1 MDVYSLREEVYRLLT
16 SYCAGIDEG
25 RLDDVA
31 DLFGAD
37 GAYGPYKGPGV
48 VGSAAVRE
56 LLYKTVILYEGVPRT
71 RHMITN
77 VQIDIKADGVSGT
90 CKSYVQVLHQAP
102 GGPLHPVVAGTYHD
116 KVHIVDGRWLFAER
130 LMEMQL
136 IGDLSTHVHGNP
148 LKKF

>member
-1 MDVYSLREEVYRLLT
+1 MDVHVIREDIYRLLT

-31 DLFGAD
+31 DLFGSG
-37 GAYGPYKGPGV
+37 GAYGPYKGVGV
-48 VGSAAVRE
+48 RGSDAVRE
-56 LLYKTVILYEGVPRT
+56 LLHKTVILYDGVPRT

-77 VQIDIKADGVSGT
+77 VLIDVDVSGT
-90 CKSYVQVLHQAP
+90 SGSCKSYVQVLHQGP

-116 KVHIVDGRWLFAER
+116 KVHVVEGRWLFAER

>member
-37 GAYGPYKGPGV
+37 GAYGPYKGHGV

-56 LLYKTVILYEGVPRT
+56 LLHKTVMLYDGVPRT

-77 VQIDIKADGVSGT
+77 VQIDINADGVSGT

>member
-1 MDVYSLREEVYRLLT
+1 MMSQTCLDLVARMDRTKVLAFVDQMQCV
-16 SYCAGIDEG
+16 SYD
-25 RLDDVA
+25 
-31 DLFGAD
+31 
-37 GAYGPYKGPGV
+37 
-48 VGSAAVRE
+48 
-56 LLYKTVILYEGVPRT
+56 GVPRT

-77 VQIDIKADGVSGT
+77 VLIDVDVSGT
-90 CKSYVQVLHQAP
+90 SGSCKSYVQVLHQGP

-116 KVHIVDGRWLFAER
+116 KVHVVEGRWLFAER

>member
-1 MDVYSLREEVYRLLT
+1 MYSLREDVYRLLT
-16 SYCAGIDEG
+16 SYCSGIDEG

-31 DLFGAD
+31 DLFGMD
-37 GAYGPYKGPGV
+37 GVYGPHKGHGV
-48 VGSAAVRE
+48 RGSAAVRE
-56 LLYKTVILYEGVPRT
+56 LLHKTVILYDGVPRT

-77 VQIDIKADGVSGT
+77 VQIDISADGASGT
-90 CKSYVQVLHQAP
+90 CKSYVQVLHQGP

-136 IGDLSTHVHGNP
+136 IGDLSTHVYGNP